1 MRRLQSLEAIE
12 KVKSGDYHV
21 LRDAEWLKYLV
32 LTEEQNVNLERI
44 SSLENMPQNPV
55 FLYVEQTLSILEK
68 FDIPELEKE
77 IIEEVLIWSEAAK
90 CGLPHKRKEWRERGF
105 QLAIHN
111 IGSAQIYA
119 DRRQAYMPERQ
130 AIEELIYILILTH
143 GLVGQYIRGETRYRQ
158 FTPLIDWIEA
168 SELQHIDIR
177 RVLYVLNKCII
188 EGVSPA
194 LWESIERDVNRVIG
208 QICTGEINKDWPF
221 AERIRKLRG
230 QALDSGED
238 SSRYERF
245 LREHSAEDT
254 LRRFFQ
260 RIDLWYVESALSSFS
275 FEEFVKIFL
284 LVLRSVNPLS
294 VRHISFEPLMK
305 DMYRDYQGVRHINV
319 YKKRI
324 IEACLKEMSISDL
337 LYGEVP
343 VNEHVSLAVQPFDQ
357 ASEIVGVTFSFSQA
371 GLKLIE
377 FCQEAEKSPLYERAI
392 VLLYDFFEFRKDSF
406 DRLQN
411 EAAYLSDMNGAE
423 DYKKKIAD
431 YAVGERMLDIGAGGG
446 VMLDLLTDQHPEAEV
461 IGIDLSVNVIEELQ
475 KRKVREHK
483 PWHVKQADAL
493 DLPEYFE
500 QESVDTI
507 VFSSILHELF
517 SYIPYEGKK
526 FNHLVIAQAL
536 KSSFD
541 ILKPGGRII
550 IRDGIMTENKE
561 ETRRLR
567 FKDPDGMDFLK
578 RYVHDFKG
586 RKVQIL
592 EAEKDAAVLFVNDA
606 MEFLYTYTWG
616 EEAYPHEV
624 QEQFG
629 YFTPSE
635 FRRCIEKELGERA
648 NILVFEHYVQEGY
661 EEHLYP
667 KIELTDRLGRGVPLP
682 DSTCFIV
689 IEKKHL

>member
-68 FDIPELEKE
+68 ADIPELEKE

-194 LWESIERDVNRVIG
+194 LWESIERDVNRIIG
-208 QICTGEINKDWPF
+208 QICTGERNKDWPF

-561 ETRRLR
+561 ETRRIR
-567 FKDPDGMDFLK
+567 FKDPDGMDFLN

-592 EAEKDAAVLFVNDA
+592 EAEKDTAVLFVNDA

-667 KIELTDRLGRGVPLP
+667 KIELTDRLGRRVPLP

-689 IEKKHL
+689 IEKQY

>member
-1 MRRLQSLEAIE
+1 
-12 KVKSGDYHV
+12 
-21 LRDAEWLKYLV
+21 
-32 LTEEQNVNLERI
+32 
-44 SSLENMPQNPV
+44 
-55 FLYVEQTLSILEK
+55 
-68 FDIPELEKE
+68 
-77 IIEEVLIWSEAAK
+77 
-90 CGLPHKRKEWRERGF
+90 
-105 QLAIHN
+105 
-111 IGSAQIYA
+111 
-119 DRRQAYMPERQ
+119 
-130 AIEELIYILILTH
+130 TH

-158 FTPLIDWIEA
+158 FTPLIDWIET

-188 EGVSPA
+188 EAVSPA
-194 LWESIERDVNRVIG
+194 LWDSIERDVNRVIG
-208 QICTGEINKDWPF
+208 QICTGERNKDWPF

-294 VRHISFEPLMK
+294 VKHISFEPLMK

-561 ETRRLR
+561 ETRRIR

-586 RKVQIL
+586 RKVQML

-667 KIELTDRLGRGVPLP
+667 KIELTDRLGRRVPLP

>member
-55 FLYVEQTLSILEK
+55 FLYVEQMLSILEK
-68 FDIPELEKE
+68 ADIPELEKE

-208 QICTGEINKDWPF
+208 QICTGERNKDWPF

-592 EAEKDAAVLFVNDA
+592 ETEKDAAVLFVNDA

-667 KIELTDRLGRGVPLP
+667 KIELTDRLGRRVPLP

-689 IEKKHL
+689 IEKQY

>member
-68 FDIPELEKE
+68 ADIPELEKE

-208 QICTGEINKDWPF
+208 QICTGERNKDWPF

-592 EAEKDAAVLFVNDA
+592 ETEKDAAVLFVNDA

-667 KIELTDRLGRGVPLP
+667 KIELTDRLGRRVPLP

-689 IEKKHL
+689 IEKQY

>member
-1 MRRLQSLEAIE
+1 MGRLQSLEAIE
-12 KVKSGDYHV
+12 KAKSGDRHI
-21 LRDAEWLKYLV
+21 LRDAEWLKYLY
-32 LTEEQNVNLERI
+32 LTEEQNINLERV
-44 SSLENMPQNPV
+44 SSLEKMPSRPV
-55 FLYVEQTLSILEK
+55 LLYVEKTLHILEQT
-68 FDIPELEKE
+68 DIPQHEKD

-90 CGLPHKRKEWRERGF
+90 CGQPHKRKEWRDKGF

-119 DRRQAYMPERQ
+119 NRNKTLMPERQ
-130 AIEELIYILILTH
+130 DIEELVYLLILTH

-168 SELQHIDIR
+168 SRSADIDIK
-177 RVLYVLNKCII
+177 RVLYGLNKCII
-188 EGVSPA
+188 AGVSPE
-194 LWESIERDVNRVIG
+194 LWESIEQDVNQVIK
-208 QICTGEINKDWPF
+208 QIAEGKRNKDWPF
-221 AERIRKLRG
+221 PERMKKLRK
-230 QALDSGED
+230 QALSLGED
-238 SSRYERF
+238 SSFYERF
-245 LREHSAEDT
+245 LQEHAAEEA
-254 LRRFFQ
+254 LRRLFEKA
-260 RIDLWYVESALSSFS
+260 DLWYVESALSAFS

-284 LVLRSVNPLS
+284 LILRSANPLS
-294 VRHISFEPLMK
+294 IRHISFEPLMK
-305 DMYRDYQGVRHINV
+305 DMYRDYQGVRHTNI

-324 IEACLKEMSISDL
+324 IEACLKNMSISDL
-337 LYGEVP
+337 IHGEVP
-343 VNEHVSLAVQPFDQ
+343 VNEHVSLSVQPLDQ
-357 ASEIVGVTFSFSQA
+357 ASEIVGVTFSFSKA

-411 EAAYLSDMNGAE
+411 EQAYLSDMNGAE

-431 YAVGERMLDIGAGGG
+431 YAVGEKMLDIGAGGG
-446 VMLDLLTDQHPEAEV
+446 VMLDLLTEHHPEAEV
-461 IGIDLSVNVIEELQ
+461 IGIDLSVNVIEELL

-483 PWHVKQADAL
+483 PWQVKQADAL

-526 FNHLVIAQAL
+526 FNHRVISKAL

-541 ILKPGGRII
+541 VLKAGGRIM
-550 IRDGIMTENKE
+550 IRDGVMTEDKGE
-561 ETRRLR
+561 LRRIR
-567 FKDPDGMDFLK
+567 FKDARGMDFLK
-578 RYVHDFKG
+578 RYVRDFKG
-586 RKVQIL
+586 RSVQVL
-592 EAEKDAAVLFVNDA
+592 KMEKDAAMLYVNDA

-635 FRRCIEKELGERA
+635 FQSCIEKELGERA
-648 NILVFEHYVQEGY
+648 NILVFEHYLQKGY
-661 EEHLYP
+661 EEYLSP
-667 KIELTDRLGRGVPLP
+667 KVELTDQHGKHVSLP

-689 IEKKHL
+689 IEKR

>member
-1 MRRLQSLEAIE
+1 M
-12 KVKSGDYHV
+12 K
-21 LRDAEWLKYLV
+21 
-32 LTEEQNVNLERI
+32 
-44 SSLENMPQNPV
+44 
-55 FLYVEQTLSILEK
+55 
-68 FDIPELEKE
+68 
-77 IIEEVLIWSEAAK
+77 
-90 CGLPHKRKEWRERGF
+90 GF

-130 AIEELIYILILTH
+130 DIEELIHILIVTH

-158 FTPLIDWIEA
+158 FTPLIDWIET

-188 EGVSPA
+188 EAVSPA
-194 LWESIERDVNRVIG
+194 LWDSIERDVNRVIG
-208 QICTGEINKDWPF
+208 QICTGERNKDWPF

-294 VRHISFEPLMK
+294 VKHISFEPLMK

-561 ETRRLR
+561 ETRRIR

-586 RKVQIL
+586 RKVQML

-667 KIELTDRLGRGVPLP
+667 KIELTDRLGRRVPLP

>member
-1 MRRLQSLEAIE
+1 
-12 KVKSGDYHV
+12 
-21 LRDAEWLKYLV
+21 
-32 LTEEQNVNLERI
+32 
-44 SSLENMPQNPV
+44 
-55 FLYVEQTLSILEK
+55 
-68 FDIPELEKE
+68 
-77 IIEEVLIWSEAAK
+77 
-90 CGLPHKRKEWRERGF
+90 
-105 QLAIHN
+105 
-111 IGSAQIYA
+111 
-119 DRRQAYMPERQ
+119 MPERQ
-130 AIEELIYILILTH
+130 DIEELIHILIVTH

-158 FTPLIDWIEA
+158 FTPLIDWIET

-188 EGVSPA
+188 EAVSPA
-194 LWESIERDVNRVIG
+194 LWDSIERDVNRVIG
-208 QICTGEINKDWPF
+208 QICTGERNKDWPF

-294 VRHISFEPLMK
+294 VKHISFEPLMK

-561 ETRRLR
+561 ETRRIR

-586 RKVQIL
+586 RKVQML

-667 KIELTDRLGRGVPLP
+667 KIELTDRLGRRVPLP

>member
-12 KVKSGDYHV
+12 KVKNGDYHV

-32 LTEEQNVNLERI
+32 LTEEQNINLERI

-68 FDIPELEKE
+68 ADIPELEKE

-90 CGLPHKRKEWRERGF
+90 CGQPHKRKEWREKGF

-130 AIEELIYILILTH
+130 DIEELIHILIVTH
-143 GLVGQYIRGETRYRQ
+143 GLVGRYIRGETRYRQ
-158 FTPLIDWIEA
+158 FTPLIDWIET

-188 EGVSPA
+188 EAVSPA
-194 LWESIERDVNRVIG
+194 LWDSIERDVNRVIG
-208 QICTGEINKDWPF
+208 QICTGERNKDWPF

-294 VRHISFEPLMK
+294 VKHISFEPLMK

-461 IGIDLSVNVIEELQ
+461 IGIDLSVNVIEEA
-475 KRKVREHK
+475 
-483 PWHVKQADAL
+483 P
-493 DLPEYFE
+493 
-500 QESVDTI
+500 
-507 VFSSILHELF
+507 
-517 SYIPYEGKK
+517 KK
-526 FNHLVIAQAL
+526 
-536 KSSFD
+536 KSA
-541 ILKPGGRII
+541 R
-550 IRDGIMTENKE
+550 T
-561 ETRRLR
+561 
-567 FKDPDGMDFLK
+567 
-578 RYVHDFKG
+578 
-586 RKVQIL
+586 
-592 EAEKDAAVLFVNDA
+592 
-606 MEFLYTYTWG
+606 
-616 EEAYPHEV
+616 
-624 QEQFG
+624 
-629 YFTPSE
+629 
-635 FRRCIEKELGERA
+635 
-648 NILVFEHYVQEGY
+648 
-661 EEHLYP
+661 
-667 KIELTDRLGRGVPLP
+667 
-682 DSTCFIV
+682 
-689 IEKKHL
+689 

>member
-68 FDIPELEKE
+68 ADIPELEKE

-119 DRRQAYMPERQ
+119 DRRQAYMPEGQ

-194 LWESIERDVNRVIG
+194 LWESIERDVNRIIG
-208 QICTGEINKDWPF
+208 QICTGERNKDWPF

-592 EAEKDAAVLFVNDA
+592 ETEKDAAVLFVNDA

-667 KIELTDRLGRGVPLP
+667 KIELTDRLGRRVPLP

-689 IEKKHL
+689 IEKQY

>member
-1 MRRLQSLEAIE
+1 
-12 KVKSGDYHV
+12 
-21 LRDAEWLKYLV
+21 
-32 LTEEQNVNLERI
+32 
-44 SSLENMPQNPV
+44 
-55 FLYVEQTLSILEK
+55 
-68 FDIPELEKE
+68 
-77 IIEEVLIWSEAAK
+77 
-90 CGLPHKRKEWRERGF
+90 
-105 QLAIHN
+105 
-111 IGSAQIYA
+111 
-119 DRRQAYMPERQ
+119 
-130 AIEELIYILILTH
+130 
-143 GLVGQYIRGETRYRQ
+143 
-158 FTPLIDWIEA
+158 
-168 SELQHIDIR
+168 
-177 RVLYVLNKCII
+177 
-188 EGVSPA
+188 
-194 LWESIERDVNRVIG
+194 
-208 QICTGEINKDWPF
+208 
-221 AERIRKLRG
+221 
-230 QALDSGED
+230 
-238 SSRYERF
+238 
-245 LREHSAEDT
+245 
-254 LRRFFQ
+254 
-260 RIDLWYVESALSSFS
+260 
-275 FEEFVKIFL
+275 
-284 LVLRSVNPLS
+284 
-294 VRHISFEPLMK
+294 
-305 DMYRDYQGVRHINV
+305 
-319 YKKRI
+319 
-324 IEACLKEMSISDL
+324 MSISDL

-561 ETRRLR
+561 ETRRIR

-586 RKVQIL
+586 RKVQML

-667 KIELTDRLGRGVPLP
+667 KIELTDRLGRRVPLP

>member
-1 MRRLQSLEAIE
+1 MK
-12 KVKSGDYHV
+12 KV
-21 LRDAEWLKYLV
+21 
-32 LTEEQNVNLERI
+32 
-44 SSLENMPQNPV
+44 
-55 FLYVEQTLSILEK
+55 
-68 FDIPELEKE
+68 
-77 IIEEVLIWSEAAK
+77 
-90 CGLPHKRKEWRERGF
+90 
-105 QLAIHN
+105 AIHN

-130 AIEELIYILILTH
+130 DIEELIHILIVTH

-158 FTPLIDWIEA
+158 FTPLIDWIET

-188 EGVSPA
+188 EAVSPA
-194 LWESIERDVNRVIG
+194 LWDSIERDVNRVIG
-208 QICTGEINKDWPF
+208 QICTGERNKDWPF

-294 VRHISFEPLMK
+294 VKHISFEPLMK

-561 ETRRLR
+561 ETRRIR

-586 RKVQIL
+586 RKVQML

-667 KIELTDRLGRGVPLP
+667 KIELTDRLGRRVPLP

>member
-68 FDIPELEKE
+68 ADIPEQEKE

-90 CGLPHKRKEWRERGF
+90 CGQPHKRKEWREKGF

-130 AIEELIYILILTH
+130 DMEELIYILILTH

-158 FTPLIDWIEA
+158 FTPLIDWIET

-194 LWESIERDVNRVIG
+194 LWDSIERDVNRVIG
-208 QICTGEINKDWPF
+208 QICTGERNKDWPF

-238 SSRYERF
+238 SSQYERF

-284 LVLRSVNPLS
+284 LMLRSVNPLS
-294 VRHISFEPLMK
+294 IKHISFEPLMK

-343 VNEHVSLAVQPFDQ
+343 VNEHVSFAVQPFDQ
-357 ASEIVGVTFSFSQA
+357 ASEIVGVTLSFSQA

-377 FCQEAEKSPLYERAI
+377 FCQEAEKSPLYERVI

-561 ETRRLR
+561 ETRRIR
-567 FKDPDGMDFLK
+567 FKDPDGMEFLK

-592 EAEKDAAVLFVNDA
+592 ETEKDAAVLFVNDA

-635 FRRCIEKELGERA
+635 FRRCIGKELGERA
-648 NILVFEHYVQEGY
+648 NILVFEHYVQAGY

-667 KIELTDRLGRGVPLP
+667 KIELTDRLGRRVPLP

>member
-68 FDIPELEKE
+68 ADIPELEKE

-177 RVLYVLNKCII
+177 RVLYVMNKCII

-208 QICTGEINKDWPF
+208 QICTGERNKDWPF

-592 EAEKDAAVLFVNDA
+592 ETEKDAAVLFVNDA

-667 KIELTDRLGRGVPLP
+667 KIELTDRLGRRVPLP

>member
-1 MRRLQSLEAIE
+1 M
-12 KVKSGDYHV
+12 
-21 LRDAEWLKYLV
+21 
-32 LTEEQNVNLERI
+32 
-44 SSLENMPQNPV
+44 
-55 FLYVEQTLSILEK
+55 
-68 FDIPELEKE
+68 
-77 IIEEVLIWSEAAK
+77 
-90 CGLPHKRKEWRERGF
+90 
-105 QLAIHN
+105 
-111 IGSAQIYA
+111 
-119 DRRQAYMPERQ
+119 
-130 AIEELIYILILTH
+130 
-143 GLVGQYIRGETRYRQ
+143 
-158 FTPLIDWIEA
+158 
-168 SELQHIDIR
+168 
-177 RVLYVLNKCII
+177 
-188 EGVSPA
+188 
-194 LWESIERDVNRVIG
+194 
-208 QICTGEINKDWPF
+208 
-221 AERIRKLRG
+221 
-230 QALDSGED
+230 
-238 SSRYERF
+238 
-245 LREHSAEDT
+245 
-254 LRRFFQ
+254 
-260 RIDLWYVESALSSFS
+260 SSFS

-294 VRHISFEPLMK
+294 VKHISFEPLMK

-550 IRDGIMTENKE
+550 IRDGIMTENK
-561 ETRRLR
+561 R
-567 FKDPDGMDFLK
+567 GN
-578 RYVHDFKG
+578 
-586 RKVQIL
+586 
-592 EAEKDAAVLFVNDA
+592 AADTV
-606 MEFLYTYTWG
+606 
-616 EEAYPHEV
+616 
-624 QEQFG
+624 
-629 YFTPSE
+629 
-635 FRRCIEKELGERA
+635 
-648 NILVFEHYVQEGY
+648 
-661 EEHLYP
+661 
-667 KIELTDRLGRGVPLP
+667 
-682 DSTCFIV
+682 
-689 IEKKHL
+689 

>member
-1 MRRLQSLEAIE
+1 
-12 KVKSGDYHV
+12 
-21 LRDAEWLKYLV
+21 
-32 LTEEQNVNLERI
+32 
-44 SSLENMPQNPV
+44 
-55 FLYVEQTLSILEK
+55 
-68 FDIPELEKE
+68 
-77 IIEEVLIWSEAAK
+77 
-90 CGLPHKRKEWRERGF
+90 
-105 QLAIHN
+105 
-111 IGSAQIYA
+111 
-119 DRRQAYMPERQ
+119 MPERQ
-130 AIEELIYILILTH
+130 DIEELIYILILTH
-143 GLVGQYIRGETRYRQ
+143 GLVGQYIRGESRYRQ

-177 RVLYVLNKCII
+177 RVLYFLNKCII
-188 EGVSPA
+188 EGVSPS
-194 LWESIERDVNRVIG
+194 LWESIEQEVNRIIG
-208 QICTGEINKDWPF
+208 QICTGERNKDWPF

-245 LREHSAEDT
+245 LREHAAEDA

-260 RIDLWYVESALSSFS
+260 RVDLWYVESALSSFS

-294 VRHISFEPLMK
+294 VKHISFEPLMK
-305 DMYRDYQGVRHINV
+305 DMYRDYQGVRHTNV

-337 LYGEVP
+337 LYGGVP

-517 SYIPYEGKK
+517 SYIPYEGKQ

-541 ILKPGGRII
+541 ILKRGGRII

-561 ETRRLR
+561 ETRRIR

-624 QEQFG
+624 Q
-629 YFTPSE
+629 
-635 FRRCIEKELGERA
+635 
-648 NILVFEHYVQEGY
+648 
-661 EEHLYP
+661 
-667 KIELTDRLGRGVPLP
+667 
-682 DSTCFIV
+682 
-689 IEKKHL
+689 

>member
-1 MRRLQSLEAIE
+1 M
-12 KVKSGDYHV
+12 
-21 LRDAEWLKYLV
+21 
-32 LTEEQNVNLERI
+32 
-44 SSLENMPQNPV
+44 
-55 FLYVEQTLSILEK
+55 
-68 FDIPELEKE
+68 
-77 IIEEVLIWSEAAK
+77 
-90 CGLPHKRKEWRERGF
+90 
-105 QLAIHN
+105 
-111 IGSAQIYA
+111 
-119 DRRQAYMPERQ
+119 
-130 AIEELIYILILTH
+130 
-143 GLVGQYIRGETRYRQ
+143 
-158 FTPLIDWIEA
+158 
-168 SELQHIDIR
+168 
-177 RVLYVLNKCII
+177 
-188 EGVSPA
+188 
-194 LWESIERDVNRVIG
+194 
-208 QICTGEINKDWPF
+208 
-221 AERIRKLRG
+221 
-230 QALDSGED
+230 
-238 SSRYERF
+238 
-245 LREHSAEDT
+245 
-254 LRRFFQ
+254 
-260 RIDLWYVESALSSFS
+260 
-275 FEEFVKIFL
+275 
-284 LVLRSVNPLS
+284 
-294 VRHISFEPLMK
+294 
-305 DMYRDYQGVRHINV
+305 
-319 YKKRI
+319 
-324 IEACLKEMSISDL
+324 
-337 LYGEVP
+337 
-343 VNEHVSLAVQPFDQ
+343 
-357 ASEIVGVTFSFSQA
+357 
-371 GLKLIE
+371 
-377 FCQEAEKSPLYERAI
+377 
-392 VLLYDFFEFRKDSF
+392 
-406 DRLQN
+406 
-411 EAAYLSDMNGAE
+411 
-423 DYKKKIAD
+423 
-431 YAVGERMLDIGAGGG
+431 
-446 VMLDLLTDQHPEAEV
+446 LTDQHPEAEV

-561 ETRRLR
+561 ETRRIR

-586 RKVQIL
+586 RKVQML

-667 KIELTDRLGRGVPLP
+667 KIELTDRLGRRVPLP

>member
-12 KVKSGDYHV
+12 KVKNGDYHV

-32 LTEEQNVNLERI
+32 LTEEQNINLERI

-68 FDIPELEKE
+68 ADIPELEKE

-90 CGLPHKRKEWRERGF
+90 CGQPHKRKEWREKGF

-130 AIEELIYILILTH
+130 DIEELIHILIVTH

-158 FTPLIDWIEA
+158 FTPLIDWIET

-188 EGVSPA
+188 EAVSPA
-194 LWESIERDVNRVIG
+194 LWDSIERDVNRVIG
-208 QICTGEINKDWPF
+208 QICTGERNKDWPF

-254 LRRFFQ
+254 LRCFFQ

-294 VRHISFEPLMK
+294 VKHISFEPLMK

-561 ETRRLR
+561 ETRRIR

-586 RKVQIL
+586 RKVQML

-667 KIELTDRLGRGVPLP
+667 KIELTDRLGRRVPLP

>member
-55 FLYVEQTLSILEK
+55 FLYVKQTLSILEK
-68 FDIPELEKE
+68 ADIPELEKE

-208 QICTGEINKDWPF
+208 QICTGERNKDWPF

-667 KIELTDRLGRGVPLP
+667 KIELTDRLGRRVPLP

>member
-1 MRRLQSLEAIE
+1 M
-12 KVKSGDYHV
+12 
-21 LRDAEWLKYLV
+21 
-32 LTEEQNVNLERI
+32 
-44 SSLENMPQNPV
+44 
-55 FLYVEQTLSILEK
+55 
-68 FDIPELEKE
+68 
-77 IIEEVLIWSEAAK
+77 
-90 CGLPHKRKEWRERGF
+90 
-105 QLAIHN
+105 
-111 IGSAQIYA
+111 YA

-130 AIEELIYILILTH
+130 DIEELIHILIVTH

-158 FTPLIDWIEA
+158 FTPLIDWIET

-188 EGVSPA
+188 EAVSPA
-194 LWESIERDVNRVIG
+194 LWDSIERDVNRVIG
-208 QICTGEINKDWPF
+208 QICTGERNKDWPF

-294 VRHISFEPLMK
+294 VKHISFEPLMK

-561 ETRRLR
+561 ETRRIR

-586 RKVQIL
+586 RKVQML

-667 KIELTDRLGRGVPLP
+667 KIELTDRLGRRVPLP

>member
-32 LTEEQNVNLERI
+32 LTEEQNINLERI

-55 FLYVEQTLSILEK
+55 FLYVEQTLSILENA
-68 FDIPELEKE
+68 DIPELEKE

-130 AIEELIYILILTH
+130 DIEELIYILILTH
-143 GLVGQYIRGETRYRQ
+143 GLVGQYIRGETRYCQ

-208 QICTGEINKDWPF
+208 QICTGERNKDWPF

-483 PWHVKQADAL
+483 PWRVKQADAL

-517 SYIPYEGKK
+517 SYIPYEGKQ

-561 ETRRLR
+561 ETRRIR

-592 EAEKDAAVLFVNDA
+592 EAEKDTAVLFVNDA

-661 EEHLYP
+661 EEHLSP
-667 KIELTDRLGRGVPLP
+667 KIELTDRLGRRVPLP